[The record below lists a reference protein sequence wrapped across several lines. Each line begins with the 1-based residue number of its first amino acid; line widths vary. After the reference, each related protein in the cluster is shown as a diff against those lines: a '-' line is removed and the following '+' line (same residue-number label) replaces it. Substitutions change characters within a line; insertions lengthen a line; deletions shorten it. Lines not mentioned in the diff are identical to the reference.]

1 MMNTSAHSIEINVQ
15 NFPSEVVEK
24 SQQIPVL
31 LEFYAEAA
39 QESVAASGLLSRL
52 VAEFQ
57 GKFIL
62 ARVNIQANPQLVQQL
77 GVRQLPTIKLIS
89 QGQIALEQAGELN
102 EPQLRNTLEQLTLSP
117 MERIREEIDQLLAQG
132 DRPQAISMLQ
142 AVIAEEPKNYGLH
155 AELSD
160 LLIQENQL
168 DEARKILT
176 ALPADSEGIN
186 KPRNRLAFIDEA
198 ETIATAS
205 ELEAKIA
212 AIDDMADDI
221 VDDIVDETGQ
231 GASPAR
237 LAPRLELEYQL
248 AIRLIV
254 DGRIEPALE
263 TLLNMLK
270 QDRLWEDEKARKTML
285 KVFDM
290 LGRGAELATAYRRK
304 MFSFLH

>member
-1 MMNTSAHSIEINVQ
+1 MNTSAHSIEINVQ

-62 ARVNIQANPQLVQQL
+62 ARVNIQENPQLVQQL

-102 EPQLRNTLEQLTLSP
+102 EPQLRNTLEQLTRSP

-212 AIDDMADDI
+212 AIDDI

-231 GASPAR
+231 GASPARLEAR

>member
-1 MMNTSAHSIEINVQ
+1 MNTSAHSIEINVQ

-62 ARVNIQANPQLVQQL
+62 ARVNIQENPQLVQQL

-212 AIDDMADDI
+212 AIDDMAD
-221 VDDIVDETGQ
+221 EKEQ
-231 GASPAR
+231 GASPARLEAR

>member
-1 MMNTSAHSIEINVQ
+1 MNTSAHSIEINVQ

-62 ARVNIQANPQLVQQL
+62 ARVNIQENPQLVQQL

-102 EPQLRNTLEQLTLSP
+102 EPQLRSTLEQLTLSP

-212 AIDDMADDI
+212 AIDDMAD
-221 VDDIVDETGQ
+221 EKEQ
-231 GASPAR
+231 GASPARLEAR

>member
-1 MMNTSAHSIEINVQ
+1 MNTSTHTVEINAQ
-15 NFPSEVVEK
+15 NFPSEVSEK

-39 QESVAASGLLSRL
+39 KESVAASGLLSRL

-62 ARVNIQANPQLVQQL
+62 ARVNIQENPQLVQQL
-77 GVRQLPTIKLIS
+77 GVRQLPTIKLIF
-89 QGQIALEQAGELN
+89 QGQIALDQAGEIN
-102 EPQLRNTLEQLTLSP
+102 EPQLRSMLEQLTLSP

-132 DRPQAISMLQ
+132 DRLQAISMLQ
-142 AVIAEEPKNYGLH
+142 EVIAEEPKNYGLH

-168 DEARKILT
+168 EDARKILA
-176 ALPADSEGIN
+176 ALPEDSEGIN
-186 KPRNRLAFIDEA
+186 RPRNRLAFIDEA
-198 ETIATAS
+198 ETIPTAS
-205 ELEAKIA
+205 ALESKIA
-212 AIDDMADDI
+212 DDA
-221 VDDIVDETGQ
+221 GQ
-231 GASPAR
+231 GASPPRLQAR
-237 LAPRLELEYQL
+237 LQLEYQL

-254 DGRIEPALE
+254 DGRIEQALE

-270 QDRLWEDEKARKTML
+270 RDRLWEDEKARQTMI

-290 LGRGAELATAYRRK
+290 LGRGDALATAYRRK
-304 MFSFLH
+304 MFAFLH